1 MNTDDRANKSVPEH
15 SKEAPAVYN
24 RLLERVYLSIDG
36 FEKRS
41 WPFIK
46 EKIEEAAEVE
56 LAAEEMTRE
65 ELDLLQAYLKRDL
78 KDLGYYAH
86 KTGEGVASW
95 LKFDLNILEQRV
107 VEMLKELADKTRIEQ
122 VELNQRLGHG
132 PEDYIV
138 GEISGV
144 GTLRCLECGSLVQ
157 LTEAAVIEPCHQCQS
172 HYFHRDSTIW
182 P

>member
-1 MNTDDRANKSVPEH
+1 MSEDKRKDKKVAEH
-15 SKEAPAVYN
+15 SPNAPDVYN
-24 RLLERVYLSIDG
+24 RLLERVYLSVEG
-36 FEKRS
+36 FEEKS

-78 KDLGYYAH
+78 KELGFYAH
-86 KTGEGVASW
+86 KTGEGLASW
-95 LKFDLNILEQRV
+95 LKFDLNILEQRFV
-107 VEMLKELADKTRIEQ
+107 DLLKGMADKTRIEQ
-122 VELNQRLGHG
+122 TELNQRLEHG
-132 PEDYIV
+132 PADYIA
-138 GEISGV
+138 GEIATV

-157 LTEAAVIEPCHQCQS
+157 FKETSVIEPCHQCQS
-172 HYFHRDSTIW
+172 RYFHRDSQVW